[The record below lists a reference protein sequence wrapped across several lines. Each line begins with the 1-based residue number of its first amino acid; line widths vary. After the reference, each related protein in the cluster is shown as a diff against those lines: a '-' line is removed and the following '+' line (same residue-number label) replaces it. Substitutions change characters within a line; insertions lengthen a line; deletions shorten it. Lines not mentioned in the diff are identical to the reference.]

1 MLADLSFNYAA
12 VILSAAL
19 LFFFRSKKFFNSQE
33 NHTFWRVSV
42 GVFVN
47 AVLGVSAVCVYT
59 FFDRVPLWTCY
70 LINIL
75 YYTAMLFCICGYFVF
90 ITQITGIYRK
100 KYCLILF
107 WILHVLATMV
117 LVFVCITPITKLVF
131 FFDEKGYH
139 HGPAFLVYVIALVVG
154 LGLCCFCS
162 VFYRKSMS
170 ILSQSLFYAAIPLVL
185 GAAIIELTND
195 NIRLINFSAVL
206 ANYILYE
213 SLQNPSTYLDERLH
227 LFNMTAFQNMIDA
240 KIEKKNEFTVL
251 AFELEG
257 FNFVDQFLGVE
268 NGDKLLEDVC
278 EECCD
283 NLKGSIYHL
292 EGTQFAIISD
302 KNSNDVKDNAEW
314 ISWRFLS
321 TFSIKRIDV
330 TLSARMCGVNYPE
343 IASNK
348 DEILNAIIYS
358 LAQASK
364 DNTNEI
370 VWATKERIQAYQRSA
385 MITHI
390 LKRAIINRQFEV
402 YYQPIYSTKRKG
414 FKSAEALVRLNDDQ
428 LGFISPEEFVPIAEK
443 NGLILEIGDFV
454 FEQVCDFIS
463 SGEAATLDISY
474 IEVNL
479 SMVQCMQESLHSHLL
494 EIMDRFRI
502 PYNMIDFEITET
514 FNISDNEILTKNMKS
529 LMDAGCTFALD
540 DYGTGFSNTSYLME
554 YPFKLVKLDKSF
566 VWGAMES
573 ENARII
579 LKNTVRMLKELDLKI
594 VAEGVETK
602 QQAQILIE
610 MGCDYLQGYYFSTPI
625 PKDKYV
631 EYLKY
636 QGVKICKQ
644 LEKE

>member
-1 MLADLSFNYAA
+1 MPVDQGFNYAA

-19 LFFFRSKKFFNSQE
+19 LFFFRSKKFFKSKE
-33 NHTFWRVSV
+33 NRTFWRVSV
-42 GVFVN
+42 GVFLN
-47 AVLGVSAVCVYT
+47 SVLGVCAILAYSY
-59 FFDRVPLWTCY
+59 FNRIPLWADY

-75 YYTAMLFCICGYFVF
+75 YYFTMLFCVCGYFVF
-90 ITQITGIYRK
+90 ITEITGIYKK
-100 KYCLILF
+100 KYCMLLF
-107 WILHVLATMV
+107 WIIHSIALVTMI
-117 LVFVCITPITKLVF
+117 FVGLTPVTKLVF
-131 FFDEKGYH
+131 IFDENGYR
-139 HGPAFLVYVIALVVG
+139 HGSLFIAYVLVLITILAV
-154 LGLCCFCS
+154 CCYGS
-162 VFYRKSMS
+162 IYYRKSMS
-170 ILSQSLFYAAIPLVL
+170 ILQQVLFYSAIPIVV
-185 GAAIIELTND
+185 GAAVIELTNE
-195 NIRLINFSAVL
+195 NVRLINFSAVL

-213 SLQNPSTYLDERLH
+213 SLQNPAAYLDDRLH
-227 LFNMTAFQNMIDA
+227 LFNMTAFQNMIDS
-240 KIEKKNEFTVL
+240 KIENKNEFTVL

-257 FNFVDQFLGVE
+257 FNFVDQFLGVD
-268 NGDKLLEDVC
+268 NGDRLLEDVC
-278 EECCD
+278 EELSD

-292 EGTQFAIISD
+292 EGTTFAIISD

-358 LAQASK
+358 LAQAGK
-364 DNTNEI
+364 ENTNEI

-402 YYQPIYSTKRKG
+402 YYQPIYSSEHNC
-414 FKSAEALVRLNDDQ
+414 FKSAEALIRLHDDQ
-428 LGFISPEEFVPIAEK
+428 LGFISPEEFVPIAER
-443 NGLILEIGDFV
+443 NGLILEIGDYV
-454 FEQVCDFIS
+454 FESVCDFIS
-463 SGEAATLDISY
+463 SGEAASFDIEY

-479 SMVQCMQESLHSHLL
+479 SMVQCMQEALHTHLV

-502 PYNMIDFEITET
+502 PYSMIDFEITET
-514 FNISDNEILTKNMKS
+514 FNISDNEILTKNMNS
-529 LMDAGCTFALD
+529 LISCGCSFALD

-554 YPFKLVKLDKSF
+554 YPFMLVKLDKSF
-566 VWGAMES
+566 IWGAMES

-579 LKNTVRMLKELDLKI
+579 LKNTVRMLKELNLKI

-602 QQAQILIE
+602 EQAKILID
-610 MGCDYLQGYYFSTPI
+610 MGCDYLQGYFFSMPI
-625 PKDKYV
+625 PREKYV

-636 QGVKICKQ
+636 QGVKACKQ
-644 LEKE
+644 LSKE

>member
-1 MLADLSFNYAA
+1 MPVEMSFNYAA
-12 VILSAAL
+12 VIFSASL
-19 LFFFRSKKFFNSQE
+19 LFFFRSKKFFTSKE
-33 NHTFWRVSV
+33 NRTFWRVSV
-42 GVFVN
+42 SVFLN
-47 AVLGVSAVCVYT
+47 AVLGICASMTYT
-59 FFDRVPLWTCY
+59 YQDSIPLWACY
-70 LINIL
+70 VISIL
-75 YYTAMLFCICGYFVF
+75 YYYTMLFSACGYFVF
-90 ITQITGIYRK
+90 ITEITGIYRK
-100 KYCLILF
+100 KYCIVIFWTIHTIAILDM
-107 WILHVLATMV
+107 ILVAITPFTG
-117 LVFVCITPITKLVF
+117 LVFKYG
-131 FFDEKGYH
+131 DNGYS
-139 HGPAFLVYVIALVVG
+139 HGKCFIVYVIVLVAILAV
-154 LGLCCFCS
+154 CCYGS

-170 ILSQSLFYAAIPLVL
+170 ILQQCLFYSAIPIVI
-185 GAAIIELTND
+185 GASVIELTNE
-195 NIRLINFSAVL
+195 NVRLINFSAVL
-206 ANYILYE
+206 ANFILYE
-213 SLQNPSTYLDERLH
+213 SLQNPSTYLDDRLH
-227 LFNMTAFQNMIDA
+227 LFNMTAFQNMLDSH
-240 KIEKKNEFTVL
+240 IENKNEFTVL

-278 EECCD
+278 EECSD
-283 NLKGSIYHL
+283 NLKGALYHL

-302 KNSNDVKDNAEW
+302 KNGTDVKDNAEW

-343 IASNK
+343 VASNK

-364 DNTNEI
+364 ENTNEI

-402 YYQPIYSTKRKG
+402 YYQPIFSSKHKG
-414 FKSAEALVRLNDDQ
+414 FISAEALIRLKDDQ

-454 FEQVCDFIS
+454 FEEVCDFIS

-479 SMVQCMQESLHSHLL
+479 SMVQCMQEALHSHLI

-514 FNISDNEILTKNMKS
+514 FNISDNEILIKNMKS
-529 LMDAGCTFALD
+529 LIESGCTFALD
-540 DYGTGFSNTSYLME
+540 DFGTGFSNTSYLMD
-554 YPFKLVKLDKSF
+554 YPFKIVKLDKSF

-573 ENARII
+573 ETARII
-579 LKNTVRMLKELDLKI
+579 LKNTVNMLKELDLKI

-602 QQAQILIE
+602 EQAKILID

-625 PKDKYV
+625 PREKYI